1 MSQEGKPDFYTQ
13 KGYQMRSQHALTGA
27 MEDYLEMICR
37 QAEADGC
44 ARIGLLAEGLNVRP
58 SSASKMVYQLRALGL
73 VAFEKYGLIQP
84 TEKGWSVG
92 RWLLHRHEVLHR
104 FFCMLNGSTDELELV
119 EQVEHYLNG
128 DTVRNL
134 EALLERLEELD
145 AQSLLDRMA
154 QMEQEGTTFMNKQK
168 QDTRRR
174 RFVAPIVV
182 AIVMSVLM
190 AGLIWL
196 FLWAFEVDP
205 AGAPPLPVLALFVAI
220 PAAVVV
226 GVVIA
231 LVQRVREIE
240 RGEEDDARNY

>member
-44 ARIGLLAEGLNVRP
+44 ARI
-58 SSASKMVYQLRALGL
+58 GL

-119 EQVEHYLNG
+119 EQVEHYLNEG
-128 DTVRNL
+128 TVRNL
-134 EALLERLEELD
+134 EALLEWLEHG
-145 AQSLLDRMA
+145 
-154 QMEQEGTTFMNKQK
+154 EG
-168 QDTRRR
+168 
-174 RFVAPIVV
+174 
-182 AIVMSVLM
+182 
-190 AGLIWL
+190 
-196 FLWAFEVDP
+196 
-205 AGAPPLPVLALFVAI
+205 
-220 PAAVVV
+220 
-226 GVVIA
+226 
-231 LVQRVREIE
+231 
-240 RGEEDDARNY
+240 

>member
-44 ARIGLLAEGLNVRP
+44 P

-119 EQVEHYLNG
+119 EQVEHYLNE

-134 EALLERLEELD
+134 EALLERLEHG
-145 AQSLLDRMA
+145 
-154 QMEQEGTTFMNKQK
+154 EG
-168 QDTRRR
+168 
-174 RFVAPIVV
+174 
-182 AIVMSVLM
+182 
-190 AGLIWL
+190 
-196 FLWAFEVDP
+196 
-205 AGAPPLPVLALFVAI
+205 
-220 PAAVVV
+220 
-226 GVVIA
+226 
-231 LVQRVREIE
+231 
-240 RGEEDDARNY
+240 

>member
-58 SSASKMVYQLRALGL
+58 SSASKMVYQLRTLGL

-104 FFCMLNGSTDELELV
+104 FSVCST
-119 EQVEHYLNG
+119 
-128 DTVRNL
+128 
-134 EALLERLEELD
+134 
-145 AQSLLDRMA
+145 
-154 QMEQEGTTFMNKQK
+154 
-168 QDTRRR
+168 
-174 RFVAPIVV
+174 APRTSWSWWSRWSTI
-182 AIVMSVLM
+182 
-190 AGLIWL
+190 
-196 FLWAFEVDP
+196 
-205 AGAPPLPVLALFVAI
+205 
-220 PAAVVV
+220 
-226 GVVIA
+226 
-231 LVQRVREIE
+231 
-240 RGEEDDARNY
+240 

>member
-84 TEKGWSVG
+84 TEKGW
-92 RWLLHRHEVLHR
+92 

-119 EQVEHYLNG
+119 EQVEHYLNE

-134 EALLERLEELD
+134 EALLERLEHG
-145 AQSLLDRMA
+145 
-154 QMEQEGTTFMNKQK
+154 EG
-168 QDTRRR
+168 
-174 RFVAPIVV
+174 
-182 AIVMSVLM
+182 
-190 AGLIWL
+190 
-196 FLWAFEVDP
+196 
-205 AGAPPLPVLALFVAI
+205 
-220 PAAVVV
+220 
-226 GVVIA
+226 
-231 LVQRVREIE
+231 
-240 RGEEDDARNY
+240 